1 MFLFSLFY
9 VSVFLVLCFCILSF
23 MFLIFLVL
31 CFCILGFMFLYSWFY
46 VGYSWFYVS
55 VFLVLCFCIAMHYL
69 VLVLRCEGEKRK
81 RFILLARAPLILLAP
96 GGTSGYRN
104 SI

>member
-1 MFLFSLFY
+1 MFLYSWFYVGYSWFY
-9 VSVFLVLCFCILSF
+9 VSVFLD
-23 MFLIFLVL
+23 L
-31 CFCILGFMFLYSWFY
+31 CFCILGFMFL
-46 VGYSWFYVS
+46 YSWFYVS

-69 VLVLRCEGEKRK
+69 VLVLGCEGEKRK